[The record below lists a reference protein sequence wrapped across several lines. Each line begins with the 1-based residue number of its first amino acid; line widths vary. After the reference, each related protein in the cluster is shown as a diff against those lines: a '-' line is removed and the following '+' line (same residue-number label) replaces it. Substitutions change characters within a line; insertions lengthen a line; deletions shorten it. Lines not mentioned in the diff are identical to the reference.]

1 MYSSKGNHNSQSSI
15 LNSQRSPLNS
25 HRTMAHMSLL
35 IANLIFGLGV
45 PITKLLLDNW
55 VSPLAWMATRCIGA
69 AVIFWA
75 VSLFMP
81 KEKVTPHDLFVIMIG
96 GLIGF
101 LVSQTFTAWAIDYS
115 TPTYVS
121 FIATLTPVMTMACA
135 ALFISERIS
144 KKGVAGVVI
153 GILGAMLMVVKNWQ
167 NGTGKNDVI
176 GIGFA
181 LLSLLTW
188 AVYLIITRSVS
199 ARYSAVTQMK
209 WIFLVSSVAIL
220 PFSWGDLA
228 HSTLYSRAWQ
238 WSGVLEMAYIV
249 VLATVVGFFAIPFA
263 SRYLKATTVSV
274 YTNLQPVVASFVA
287 IALGQDVLTWD
298 KPVALILVLLSA
310 YLVSN
315 HSEPSAQSSKH

>member
-1 MYSSKGNHNSQSSI
+1 MTQNNNRI
-15 LNSQRSPLNS
+15 A
-25 HRTMAHMSLL
+25 AHGALL
-35 IANLIFGLGV
+35 TANLIFGLGV

-55 VSPLAWMATRCIGA
+55 VSPMAWMASRCIGA
-69 AVIFWA
+69 ALIFWGI
-75 VSLFMP
+75 SLFMP
-81 KEKVTPHDLFVIMIG
+81 KEKVVTRDLFVIMVG

-121 FIATLTPVMTMACA
+121 LIATLTPVMTMVCA
-135 ALFISERIS
+135 TLFIGERCS
-144 KKGVAGVVI
+144 WKGFV
-153 GILGAMLMVVKNWQ
+153 GIAVGIVGAMLMVAMNWQ
-167 NGTGKNDVI
+167 GGTGKNNVL

-188 AVYLIITRSVS
+188 AIYLIITRKVS

-220 PFSWGDLA
+220 PFSWSDLT
-228 HSTLYSRAWQ
+228 HSTLYSPAWQ
-238 WSGVLEMAYIV
+238 WSGVMEMAYIV

-274 YTNLQPVVASFVA
+274 YTNLQPIVTAIDRKSVV
-287 IALGQDVLTWD
+287 
-298 KPVALILVLLSA
+298 
-310 YLVSN
+310 
-315 HSEPSAQSSKH
+315 

>member
-1 MYSSKGNHNSQSSI
+1 MLYYIKMEKNKI
-15 LNSQRSPLNS
+15 A
-25 HRTMAHMSLL
+25 AHASLL
-35 IANLIFGLGV
+35 VANIIFGLGV

-55 VSPLAWMATRCIGA
+55 VSPMAWMATRCIGA

-81 KEKVTPHDLFVIMIG
+81 KEKVPIKDLFVIMVG

-115 TPTYVS
+115 TPAYVS
-121 FIATLTPVMTMACA
+121 FIGTLTPVMTMVCA
-135 ALFISERIS
+135 ALFIGERIS
-144 KKGVAGVVI
+144 GRGLVGVVI
-153 GILGAMLMVVKNWQ
+153 GIIGAMLMVVMNWQ
-167 NGTGKNDVI
+167 GGAGKNDVL

-188 AVYLIITRSVS
+188 AIYLIITRKVS
-199 ARYSAVTQMK
+199 AKYSAVTQMK

-220 PFSWGDLA
+220 PFSWSDLA
-228 HSTLYSRAWQ
+228 HSTLYSSAWQ

-274 YTNLQPVVASFVA
+274 YTNLQPILASFVA
-287 IALGQDVLTWD
+287 IALGQDLLTWD

-310 YLVSN
+310 YMVSKR
-315 HSEPSAQSSKH
+315 S

>member
-1 MYSSKGNHNSQSSI
+1 MEKNKI
-15 LNSQRSPLNS
+15 A
-25 HRTMAHMSLL
+25 AHASLL
-35 IANLIFGLGV
+35 VANIIFGLGV

-55 VSPLAWMATRCIGA
+55 VSPMAWMATRCIGA

-81 KEKVTPHDLFVIMIG
+81 KEKVPIKDLFVIMTG

-121 FIATLTPVMTMACA
+121 FIGTLTPVMTMVCA
-135 ALFISERIS
+135 ALFIGERIS
-144 KKGVAGVVI
+144 GRGLVGVVI
-153 GILGAMLMVVKNWQ
+153 GIIGAMLMVVMNWQ
-167 NGTGKNDVI
+167 GGAGKNDVL
-176 GIGFA
+176 GIAFA

-188 AVYLIITRSVS
+188 AIYLIITRKVS
-199 ARYSAVTQMK
+199 AKYSAVTQMK

-220 PFSWGDLA
+220 PFSWSDLA
-228 HSTLYSRAWQ
+228 HSTLYSSAWQ

-274 YTNLQPVVASFVA
+274 YTNLQPILASFVA
-287 IALGQDVLTWD
+287 IALGQDLLTWD

-310 YLVSN
+310 YMVSKR
-315 HSEPSAQSSKH
+315 S

>member
-1 MYSSKGNHNSQSSI
+1 MLYYIKMEKNKI
-15 LNSQRSPLNS
+15 A
-25 HRTMAHMSLL
+25 AHASLL
-35 IANLIFGLGV
+35 VANIIFGLGV

-55 VSPLAWMATRCIGA
+55 VSPMAWMATRCIGA

-81 KEKVTPHDLFVIMIG
+81 KEKVPIKDLFVIMIG

-115 TPTYVS
+115 TPAYVS
-121 FIATLTPVMTMACA
+121 FIGTLTPVMTMVCA
-135 ALFISERIS
+135 ALFIGERIS
-144 KKGVAGVVI
+144 GRGLVGVVI
-153 GILGAMLMVVKNWQ
+153 GIIGAMLMVVMNWQ
-167 NGTGKNDVI
+167 GGAGKNDVL
-176 GIGFA
+176 GIAFA

-188 AVYLIITRSVS
+188 AIYLIITRKVS
-199 ARYSAVTQMK
+199 AKYSAVTQMK

-220 PFSWGDLA
+220 PFSWSDLA
-228 HSTLYSRAWQ
+228 HSTLYSSAWQ

-274 YTNLQPVVASFVA
+274 YTNLQPILASFVA
-287 IALGQDVLTWD
+287 IALGQDLLTWD

-310 YLVSN
+310 YMVSKR
-315 HSEPSAQSSKH
+315 S

>member
-1 MYSSKGNHNSQSSI
+1 MEKNKI
-15 LNSQRSPLNS
+15 A
-25 HRTMAHMSLL
+25 AHASLL
-35 IANLIFGLGV
+35 VANIIFGLGV

-55 VSPLAWMATRCIGA
+55 VSPMAWMATRCIGA

-81 KEKVTPHDLFVIMIG
+81 KERVPIKDLFVIMVG

-121 FIATLTPVMTMACA
+121 FIGTLTPVMTMVCA
-135 ALFISERIS
+135 ALFIGERIS
-144 KKGVAGVVI
+144 GRGLVGVVI
-153 GILGAMLMVVKNWQ
+153 GIIGAMLMVVMNWQ
-167 NGTGKNDVI
+167 GGAGKNDVL
-176 GIGFA
+176 GIAFA

-188 AVYLIITRSVS
+188 AIYLIITRKVS
-199 ARYSAVTQMK
+199 AKYSAVTQMK

-220 PFSWGDLA
+220 PFSWSDLA
-228 HSTLYSRAWQ
+228 HSTLYSSAWQ

-274 YTNLQPVVASFVA
+274 YTNLQPILASFVA
-287 IALGQDVLTWD
+287 IALGQDLLTWD

-310 YLVSN
+310 YMVSKR
-315 HSEPSAQSSKH
+315 S

>member
-1 MYSSKGNHNSQSSI
+1 MEKNKI
-15 LNSQRSPLNS
+15 A
-25 HRTMAHMSLL
+25 AHASLL
-35 IANLIFGLGV
+35 VANIIFGLGV

-55 VSPLAWMATRCIGA
+55 VSPMAWMATRCIGA

-81 KEKVTPHDLFVIMIG
+81 KEKVPIKDLFVIMVG

-115 TPTYVS
+115 TPAYVS
-121 FIATLTPVMTMACA
+121 FIGTLTPVMTMVCA
-135 ALFISERIS
+135 ALFIGERIS
-144 KKGVAGVVI
+144 GRGLVGVVI
-153 GILGAMLMVVKNWQ
+153 GIIGAMLMVVMNWQ
-167 NGTGKNDVI
+167 GGAGKNDVL
-176 GIGFA
+176 GIAFA

-188 AVYLIITRSVS
+188 AIYLIITRKVS
-199 ARYSAVTQMK
+199 AKYSAVTQMK

-220 PFSWGDLA
+220 PFSWSDLA
-228 HSTLYSRAWQ
+228 HSTLYSSAWQ

-274 YTNLQPVVASFVA
+274 YTNLQPILASFVA
-287 IALGQDVLTWD
+287 IALGQDLLTWD

-310 YLVSN
+310 YMVSKR
-315 HSEPSAQSSKH
+315 S

>member
-1 MYSSKGNHNSQSSI
+1 MEKNKI
-15 LNSQRSPLNS
+15 A
-25 HRTMAHMSLL
+25 AHASLL
-35 IANLIFGLGV
+35 IANIIFGLGV

-55 VSPLAWMATRCIGA
+55 VSPMAWMATRCIGA
-69 AVIFWA
+69 AVIFWMI
-75 VSLFMP
+75 SLFMP
-81 KEKVTPHDLFVIMIG
+81 KEKVPVKDLFVIMIG

-121 FIATLTPVMTMACA
+121 FIATLTPVMTMVCA
-135 ALFISERIS
+135 ALFIGERIS
-144 KKGVAGVVI
+144 GKGIVGVVV
-153 GILGAMLMVVKNWQ
+153 GIIGAMLMVVMNWQ
-167 NGTGKNDVI
+167 GGTGKNDVL

-188 AVYLIITRSVS
+188 AIYLIITRKVS
-199 ARYSAVTQMK
+199 AKYSAVTQMK

-220 PFSWGDLA
+220 PFSWSDLA
-228 HSTLYSRAWQ
+228 HSTLYSSAWQ
-238 WSGVLEMAYIV
+238 WSGVLEMSYIV

-274 YTNLQPVVASFVA
+274 YTNLQPILASFVA
-287 IALGQDVLTWD
+287 IVLGQDVLTWD

-310 YLVSN
+310 YMVS
-315 HSEPSAQSSKH
+315 KK

>member
-1 MYSSKGNHNSQSSI
+1 MEKNKI
-15 LNSQRSPLNS
+15 A
-25 HRTMAHMSLL
+25 AHASLL
-35 IANLIFGLGV
+35 VANIIFGLGV

-55 VSPLAWMATRCIGA
+55 VSPMAWMATRCIGA

-81 KEKVTPHDLFVIMIG
+81 KEKVPIKDLFVIMVG

-115 TPTYVS
+115 TPAYVS
-121 FIATLTPVMTMACA
+121 FIGTLTPVMTMVCA
-135 ALFISERIS
+135 ALFIGERIS
-144 KKGVAGVVI
+144 GRGLVGVVI
-153 GILGAMLMVVKNWQ
+153 GIIGAMLMVVMNWQ
-167 NGTGKNDVI
+167 GGAGKNDVL

-188 AVYLIITRSVS
+188 AIYLIITRKVS
-199 ARYSAVTQMK
+199 AKYSAVTQMK

-220 PFSWGDLA
+220 PFSWSDLA
-228 HSTLYSRAWQ
+228 HSTLYSSAWQ

-274 YTNLQPVVASFVA
+274 YTNLQPILASFVA
-287 IALGQDVLTWD
+287 IALGQDLLTWD

-310 YLVSN
+310 YMVSKR
-315 HSEPSAQSSKH
+315 S

>member
-1 MYSSKGNHNSQSSI
+1 MTQNNNRI
-15 LNSQRSPLNS
+15 A
-25 HRTMAHMSLL
+25 AHGALL
-35 IANLIFGLGV
+35 TANLIFGLGV

-55 VSPLAWMATRCIGA
+55 VSPMAWMASRCIGA
-69 AVIFWA
+69 ALIFWGI
-75 VSLFMP
+75 SLFMP
-81 KEKVTPHDLFVIMIG
+81 KEKVVTRDLFVIMVG

-121 FIATLTPVMTMACA
+121 LIATLTPVMTMVCA
-135 ALFISERIS
+135 TLFIGERCS
-144 KKGVAGVVI
+144 WKGFV
-153 GILGAMLMVVKNWQ
+153 GIAVGIVGAMLMVAMNWQ
-167 NGTGKNDVI
+167 GGTGKNNVL

-188 AVYLIITRSVS
+188 AIYLIITRKVS

-220 PFSWGDLA
+220 PFSWSDLT
-228 HSTLYSRAWQ
+228 HSTLYSPAWQ
-238 WSGVLEMAYIV
+238 WSGVMEMAYIV

-274 YTNLQPVVASFVA
+274 YTNLQPIVTA
-287 IALGQDVLTWD
+287 IAAICLGQDQLTWD
-298 KPVALILVLLSA
+298 IPVALVLVLLSA
-310 YLVSN
+310 YLVG
-315 HSEPSAQSSKH
+315 KK

>member
-1 MYSSKGNHNSQSSI
+1 MLYYIKMEKNKI
-15 LNSQRSPLNS
+15 A
-25 HRTMAHMSLL
+25 AHASLL
-35 IANLIFGLGV
+35 VANIIFGLGV

-55 VSPLAWMATRCIGA
+55 VSPMAWMATRCIGA

-75 VSLFMP
+75 VSLFVP
-81 KEKVTPHDLFVIMIG
+81 KEKVPIKDLFVIMTG

-115 TPTYVS
+115 TPAYVS
-121 FIATLTPVMTMACA
+121 FIGTLTPVMTMVCA
-135 ALFISERIS
+135 ALFIGERIS
-144 KKGVAGVVI
+144 GRGLVGVVI
-153 GILGAMLMVVKNWQ
+153 GIIGAMLMVVMNWQ
-167 NGTGKNDVI
+167 GGAGKNDVL

-188 AVYLIITRSVS
+188 AIYLIITRKVS
-199 ARYSAVTQMK
+199 AKYSAVTQMK

-220 PFSWGDLA
+220 PFSWSDLA
-228 HSTLYSRAWQ
+228 HSTLYSSAWQ

-274 YTNLQPVVASFVA
+274 YTNLQPILASFVA
-287 IALGQDVLTWD
+287 IALGQDLLTWD

-310 YLVSN
+310 YMVSKR
-315 HSEPSAQSSKH
+315 S

>member
-1 MYSSKGNHNSQSSI
+1 MEKNKI
-15 LNSQRSPLNS
+15 A
-25 HRTMAHMSLL
+25 AHASLL
-35 IANLIFGLGV
+35 VANIIFGLGV

-55 VSPLAWMATRCIGA
+55 VSPMAWMATRCIGA

-81 KEKVTPHDLFVIMIG
+81 KEKVPIKDLFVIMVG

-121 FIATLTPVMTMACA
+121 FIGTLTPVMTMVCA
-135 ALFISERIS
+135 ALFIGERIS
-144 KKGVAGVVI
+144 GRGLVGVVI
-153 GILGAMLMVVKNWQ
+153 GIIGAMLMVVMNWQ
-167 NGTGKNDVI
+167 GGAGKNDVL

-188 AVYLIITRSVS
+188 AIYLIITRKVS
-199 ARYSAVTQMK
+199 AKYSAVTQMK

-220 PFSWGDLA
+220 PFSWSDLT
-228 HSTLYSRAWQ
+228 HSTLYSSAWQ

-274 YTNLQPVVASFVA
+274 YTNLQPILASFVA
-287 IALGQDVLTWD
+287 IALGQDLLTWD

-310 YLVSN
+310 YMVSKR
-315 HSEPSAQSSKH
+315 S

>member
-1 MYSSKGNHNSQSSI
+1 MLYYIKMEKNKI
-15 LNSQRSPLNS
+15 A
-25 HRTMAHMSLL
+25 AHASLL
-35 IANLIFGLGV
+35 VANIIFGLGV

-55 VSPLAWMATRCIGA
+55 VSPMAWMATRCIGA

-81 KEKVTPHDLFVIMIG
+81 KEKVPIKDLFVIMIG

-121 FIATLTPVMTMACA
+121 FIGTLTPVMTMVCA
-135 ALFISERIS
+135 ALFIGERIS
-144 KKGVAGVVI
+144 GRGLVGVVI
-153 GILGAMLMVVKNWQ
+153 GIIGAMLMVVMNWQ
-167 NGTGKNDVI
+167 GGAGKNDVL
-176 GIGFA
+176 GIAFA

-188 AVYLIITRSVS
+188 AIYLIITRKVS
-199 ARYSAVTQMK
+199 AKYSAVTQMK

-220 PFSWGDLA
+220 PFSWSDLA
-228 HSTLYSRAWQ
+228 HSTLYSSAWQ

-274 YTNLQPVVASFVA
+274 YTNLQPILASFVA
-287 IALGQDVLTWD
+287 IALGQDLLTWD

-310 YLVSN
+310 YMVSKR
-315 HSEPSAQSSKH
+315 S

>member
-1 MYSSKGNHNSQSSI
+1 MEKNKI
-15 LNSQRSPLNS
+15 A
-25 HRTMAHMSLL
+25 AHASLL
-35 IANLIFGLGV
+35 VANIIFGLGV

-55 VSPLAWMATRCIGA
+55 VSPMAWMATRCIGA

-81 KEKVTPHDLFVIMIG
+81 KEKVPIKDLFVIMIG

-115 TPTYVS
+115 TPAYVS
-121 FIATLTPVMTMACA
+121 FIGTLTPVMTMVCA
-135 ALFISERIS
+135 ALFIGERIS
-144 KKGVAGVVI
+144 GRGLVGVVI
-153 GILGAMLMVVKNWQ
+153 GIIGAMLMVVMNWQ
-167 NGTGKNDVI
+167 GGAGKNDVL

-188 AVYLIITRSVS
+188 AIYLIITRKVS
-199 ARYSAVTQMK
+199 AKYSAVTQMK

-220 PFSWGDLA
+220 PFSWSDLA
-228 HSTLYSRAWQ
+228 HSTLYSSAWQ

-274 YTNLQPVVASFVA
+274 YTNLQPILASFVA
-287 IALGQDVLTWD
+287 IALGQDLLTWD

-310 YLVSN
+310 YMVSKR
-315 HSEPSAQSSKH
+315 S

>member
-1 MYSSKGNHNSQSSI
+1 MEKNKI
-15 LNSQRSPLNS
+15 A
-25 HRTMAHMSLL
+25 AHASLL
-35 IANLIFGLGV
+35 VANIIFGLGV
-45 PITKLLLDNW
+45 PVTKLLLDNW
-55 VSPLAWMATRCIGA
+55 VSPMAWMATRCIGA

-81 KEKVTPHDLFVIMIG
+81 KEKVPIKDLFVIMVG

-121 FIATLTPVMTMACA
+121 FIGTLTPVMTMVCA
-135 ALFISERIS
+135 ALFIGERIS
-144 KKGVAGVVI
+144 GRGLVGVVI
-153 GILGAMLMVVKNWQ
+153 GIIGAMLMVVMNWQ
-167 NGTGKNDVI
+167 GGAGKNDVL

-188 AVYLIITRSVS
+188 AIYLIITRKVS
-199 ARYSAVTQMK
+199 AKYSAVTQMK

-220 PFSWGDLA
+220 PFSWSDLA
-228 HSTLYSRAWQ
+228 HSTLYSSAWQ

-274 YTNLQPVVASFVA
+274 YTNLQPILASFVA
-287 IALGQDVLTWD
+287 IALGQDLLTWD

-310 YLVSN
+310 YMVSKR
-315 HSEPSAQSSKH
+315 S

>member
-1 MYSSKGNHNSQSSI
+1 MEKNKI
-15 LNSQRSPLNS
+15 
-25 HRTMAHMSLL
+25 TAHASLL
-35 IANLIFGLGV
+35 IANIIFGLGV

-55 VSPLAWMATRCIGA
+55 VSPMAWMATRCIGA
-69 AVIFWA
+69 AVIFWMI
-75 VSLFMP
+75 SLFMP
-81 KEKVTPHDLFVIMIG
+81 KEKVPVKDLFVIMIG

-121 FIATLTPVMTMACA
+121 FIVTLTPVMTMVCA
-135 ALFISERIS
+135 ALFIGERIS
-144 KKGVAGVVI
+144 GKGIVGVVV
-153 GILGAMLMVVKNWQ
+153 GIIGAMLMVVMNWQ
-167 NGTGKNDVI
+167 GGTGKNDVL

-188 AVYLIITRSVS
+188 AIYLIITRKVS
-199 ARYSAVTQMK
+199 AKYSAVTQMK

-220 PFSWGDLA
+220 PFSWSDLA
-228 HSTLYSRAWQ
+228 HSTLYSSAWQ

-274 YTNLQPVVASFVA
+274 YTNLQPILASFVA
-287 IALGQDVLTWD
+287 IVLGQDVLTWD

-310 YLVSN
+310 YMVS
-315 HSEPSAQSSKH
+315 KK

>member
-1 MYSSKGNHNSQSSI
+1 MLYYIKMEKNKI
-15 LNSQRSPLNS
+15 A
-25 HRTMAHMSLL
+25 AHASLL
-35 IANLIFGLGV
+35 VANIIFGLGV

-55 VSPLAWMATRCIGA
+55 VSPMAWMATRCIGA

-81 KEKVTPHDLFVIMIG
+81 KERVPIKDLFVIMIG

-115 TPTYVS
+115 TPAYVS
-121 FIATLTPVMTMACA
+121 FIGTLTPVMTMVCA
-135 ALFISERIS
+135 ALFIGERIS
-144 KKGVAGVVI
+144 GRGLVGVVI
-153 GILGAMLMVVKNWQ
+153 GIIGAMLMVVMNWQ
-167 NGTGKNDVI
+167 GGAGKNDVL

-188 AVYLIITRSVS
+188 AIYLIITRKVS
-199 ARYSAVTQMK
+199 AKYSAVTQMK

-220 PFSWGDLA
+220 PFSWSDLA
-228 HSTLYSRAWQ
+228 HSTLYSSAWQ

-274 YTNLQPVVASFVA
+274 YTNLQPILASFVA
-287 IALGQDVLTWD
+287 IALGQDLLTWD

-310 YLVSN
+310 YMVSKR
-315 HSEPSAQSSKH
+315 S

>member
-1 MYSSKGNHNSQSSI
+1 MEKNKI
-15 LNSQRSPLNS
+15 A
-25 HRTMAHMSLL
+25 AHASLL
-35 IANLIFGLGV
+35 VANIIFGLGV

-55 VSPLAWMATRCIGA
+55 VSPMAWMATRCIGA

-81 KEKVTPHDLFVIMIG
+81 KERVPIKDLFVIMIG

-115 TPTYVS
+115 TPAYVS
-121 FIATLTPVMTMACA
+121 FIGTLTPVMTMVCA
-135 ALFISERIS
+135 ALFIGERIS
-144 KKGVAGVVI
+144 GRGLVGVVI
-153 GILGAMLMVVKNWQ
+153 GIIGAMLMVVMNWQ
-167 NGTGKNDVI
+167 GGAGKNDVL

-188 AVYLIITRSVS
+188 AIYLIITRKVS
-199 ARYSAVTQMK
+199 AKYSAVTQMK

-220 PFSWGDLA
+220 PFSWSDLA
-228 HSTLYSRAWQ
+228 HSTLYSSAWQ

-274 YTNLQPVVASFVA
+274 YTNLQPILASFVA
-287 IALGQDVLTWD
+287 IALGQDLLTWD
-298 KPVALILVLLSA
+298 KPVALILVLLSV
-310 YLVSN
+310 YMVSKR
-315 HSEPSAQSSKH
+315 S

>member
-1 MYSSKGNHNSQSSI
+1 MEKNKI
-15 LNSQRSPLNS
+15 A
-25 HRTMAHMSLL
+25 AHASLL
-35 IANLIFGLGV
+35 VANIIFGLGV

-55 VSPLAWMATRCIGA
+55 VSPMAWMATRCIGA

-81 KEKVTPHDLFVIMIG
+81 KEKVPIKDLFVIMVG

-121 FIATLTPVMTMACA
+121 FIGTLTPVMTMVCA
-135 ALFISERIS
+135 ALFIGERIS
-144 KKGVAGVVI
+144 GRGLVGVVI
-153 GILGAMLMVVKNWQ
+153 GIIGAMLMVVMNWQ
-167 NGTGKNDVI
+167 GGAGKNDVL
-176 GIGFA
+176 GIAFA

-188 AVYLIITRSVS
+188 AIYLIITRKVS
-199 ARYSAVTQMK
+199 AKYSAVTQMK

-220 PFSWGDLA
+220 PFSWSDLA
-228 HSTLYSRAWQ
+228 HSTLYSSAWQ

-274 YTNLQPVVASFVA
+274 YTNLQPILASFVA
-287 IALGQDVLTWD
+287 IALGQDLLTWD

-310 YLVSN
+310 YMVSKR
-315 HSEPSAQSSKH
+315 S

>member
-1 MYSSKGNHNSQSSI
+1 MEKNKI
-15 LNSQRSPLNS
+15 A
-25 HRTMAHMSLL
+25 AHASLL
-35 IANLIFGLGV
+35 VANIIFGLGV

-55 VSPLAWMATRCIGA
+55 VSPMAWMATRCIGA

-81 KEKVTPHDLFVIMIG
+81 KEKVPIKDLFVIMTG

-115 TPTYVS
+115 TPAYVS
-121 FIATLTPVMTMACA
+121 FIGTLTPVMTMVCA
-135 ALFISERIS
+135 ALFIGERIS
-144 KKGVAGVVI
+144 GRGLVGVVI
-153 GILGAMLMVVKNWQ
+153 GIIGAMLMVVMNWQ
-167 NGTGKNDVI
+167 GGAGKNDVL

-188 AVYLIITRSVS
+188 AIYLIITRKVS
-199 ARYSAVTQMK
+199 AKYSAVTQMK

-220 PFSWGDLA
+220 PFSWSDLA
-228 HSTLYSRAWQ
+228 HSTLYSSAWQ

-274 YTNLQPVVASFVA
+274 YTNLQPILASFVA
-287 IALGQDVLTWD
+287 IALGQDLLTWD

-310 YLVSN
+310 YMVSKR
-315 HSEPSAQSSKH
+315 S

>member
-1 MYSSKGNHNSQSSI
+1 MLYYIKMEKNKI
-15 LNSQRSPLNS
+15 A
-25 HRTMAHMSLL
+25 AHASLL
-35 IANLIFGLGV
+35 VANIIFGLGV

-55 VSPLAWMATRCIGA
+55 VSPMAWMATRCIGA

-81 KEKVTPHDLFVIMIG
+81 KERVPIKDLFVIMVG

-121 FIATLTPVMTMACA
+121 FIGTLTPVMTMVCA
-135 ALFISERIS
+135 ALFIGERIS
-144 KKGVAGVVI
+144 GRGLVGVVI
-153 GILGAMLMVVKNWQ
+153 GIIGAMLMVVMNWQ
-167 NGTGKNDVI
+167 GGAGKNDVL

-188 AVYLIITRSVS
+188 AIYLIITRKVS
-199 ARYSAVTQMK
+199 AKYSAVTQMK

-220 PFSWGDLA
+220 PFSWSDLA
-228 HSTLYSRAWQ
+228 HSTLYSSAWQ

-274 YTNLQPVVASFVA
+274 YTNLQPILASFVA
-287 IALGQDVLTWD
+287 IALGQDLLTWD

-310 YLVSN
+310 YMVSKR
-315 HSEPSAQSSKH
+315 S

>member
-1 MYSSKGNHNSQSSI
+1 MEKNKI
-15 LNSQRSPLNS
+15 A
-25 HRTMAHMSLL
+25 AHASLL
-35 IANLIFGLGV
+35 IANIIFGLGV

-55 VSPLAWMATRCIGA
+55 VSPMAWMATRCIGA
-69 AVIFWA
+69 AVIFWMI
-75 VSLFMP
+75 SLFMP
-81 KEKVTPHDLFVIMIG
+81 KEKVPVKDLFVIMIG

-121 FIATLTPVMTMACA
+121 FIATLTPVMTMVCA
-135 ALFISERIS
+135 ALFIGERIS
-144 KKGVAGVVI
+144 GKGIVGVVVGII
-153 GILGAMLMVVKNWQ
+153 GAVLMVVMNWQ
-167 NGTGKNDVI
+167 GGTGKNDVL

-188 AVYLIITRSVS
+188 AIYLIITRKVS
-199 ARYSAVTQMK
+199 AKYSAVTQMK

-220 PFSWGDLA
+220 PFSWSDLA
-228 HSTLYSRAWQ
+228 HSTLYSSAWQ

-274 YTNLQPVVASFVA
+274 YTNLQPILASFVA
-287 IALGQDVLTWD
+287 IVLGQDVLTWD

-310 YLVSN
+310 YMVSRK
-315 HSEPSAQSSKH
+315 S

>member
-1 MYSSKGNHNSQSSI
+1 MTQNNNRI
-15 LNSQRSPLNS
+15 A
-25 HRTMAHMSLL
+25 AHGALL
-35 IANLIFGLGV
+35 TANLIFGLGV

-55 VSPLAWMATRCIGA
+55 VSPMAWMASRCIGA
-69 AVIFWA
+69 ALIFWGI
-75 VSLFMP
+75 SLFMP
-81 KEKVTPHDLFVIMIG
+81 KEKVVTRDLFVIMVG

-121 FIATLTPVMTMACA
+121 LIATLTPVMTMVCA
-135 ALFISERIS
+135 TLFIGERCS
-144 KKGVAGVVI
+144 WKGFV
-153 GILGAMLMVVKNWQ
+153 GIAVGIVGAMLMVAMNWQ
-167 NGTGKNDVI
+167 GGTGKNNVL

-188 AVYLIITRSVS
+188 AIYLIITRKVS

-209 WIFLVSSVAIL
+209 WIFLVSSIAIL
-220 PFSWGDLA
+220 PFSWSDLT
-228 HSTLYSRAWQ
+228 HSTLYSGAWQ

-274 YTNLQPVVASFVA
+274 YTNLQPIVTA
-287 IALGQDVLTWD
+287 IAAICLGQDYLTWD
-298 KPVALILVLLSA
+298 IPVALVLVLLSA
-310 YLVSN
+310 YLVGR
-315 HSEPSAQSSKH
+315 K

>member
-1 MYSSKGNHNSQSSI
+1 MEKNKI
-15 LNSQRSPLNS
+15 A
-25 HRTMAHMSLL
+25 AHASLL
-35 IANLIFGLGV
+35 VANIIFGLGV

-55 VSPLAWMATRCIGA
+55 VSPMAWMATRCIGA

-81 KEKVTPHDLFVIMIG
+81 KEKVPIKDLFVIMTG

-121 FIATLTPVMTMACA
+121 FIGTLTPVMTMVCA
-135 ALFISERIS
+135 ALFIGERIS
-144 KKGVAGVVI
+144 GRGLVGVVI
-153 GILGAMLMVVKNWQ
+153 GIIGAMLMVVMNWQ
-167 NGTGKNDVI
+167 GGAGKNDVL

-188 AVYLIITRSVS
+188 AIYLIITRKVS
-199 ARYSAVTQMK
+199 AKYSAVTQMK

-220 PFSWGDLA
+220 PFSWSDLA
-228 HSTLYSRAWQ
+228 HSTLYSSAWQ

-274 YTNLQPVVASFVA
+274 YTNLQPILASFVA
-287 IALGQDVLTWD
+287 IALGQDMLTWD

-310 YLVSN
+310 YMVSKR
-315 HSEPSAQSSKH
+315 S

>member
-1 MYSSKGNHNSQSSI
+1 
-15 LNSQRSPLNS
+15 
-25 HRTMAHMSLL
+25 
-35 IANLIFGLGV
+35 
-45 PITKLLLDNW
+45 
-55 VSPLAWMATRCIGA
+55 
-69 AVIFWA
+69 
-75 VSLFMP
+75 MP
-81 KEKVTPHDLFVIMIG
+81 KEKVPIKDLFVIMVG

-121 FIATLTPVMTMACA
+121 FIGTLTPVMTMVCA
-135 ALFISERIS
+135 ALFIGERIS
-144 KKGVAGVVI
+144 GRGLVGVVI
-153 GILGAMLMVVKNWQ
+153 GIIGAMLMVVMNWQ
-167 NGTGKNDVI
+167 GGAGKNDVL

-188 AVYLIITRSVS
+188 AIYLIITRKVS
-199 ARYSAVTQMK
+199 AKYSAVTQMK

-220 PFSWGDLA
+220 PFSWSDLA
-228 HSTLYSRAWQ
+228 HSTLYSSAWQ

-274 YTNLQPVVASFVA
+274 YTNLQPILASFVA
-287 IALGQDVLTWD
+287 IALGQDLLTWD

-310 YLVSN
+310 YMVSKR
-315 HSEPSAQSSKH
+315 S

>member
-1 MYSSKGNHNSQSSI
+1 MLYYIKMEKNKI
-15 LNSQRSPLNS
+15 A
-25 HRTMAHMSLL
+25 AHASLL
-35 IANLIFGLGV
+35 VANIIFGLGV

-55 VSPLAWMATRCIGA
+55 VSPMAWMATRCIGA

-81 KEKVTPHDLFVIMIG
+81 KEKVPIKDLFVIMVG

-115 TPTYVS
+115 TPAYVS
-121 FIATLTPVMTMACA
+121 FVGTLTPVMTMVCA
-135 ALFISERIS
+135 ALFIGERIS
-144 KKGVAGVVI
+144 GRGLVGVVI
-153 GILGAMLMVVKNWQ
+153 GIIGAMLMVVMNWQ
-167 NGTGKNDVI
+167 GGAGKNDVL

-188 AVYLIITRSVS
+188 AIYLIITRKVS
-199 ARYSAVTQMK
+199 AKYSAVTQMK

-220 PFSWGDLA
+220 PFSWSDLA
-228 HSTLYSRAWQ
+228 HSTLYSSAWQ

-263 SRYLKATTVSV
+263 SRYLKATTVSI
-274 YTNLQPVVASFVA
+274 YTNLQPILASFVA
-287 IALGQDVLTWD
+287 IALGQDLLTWD

-310 YLVSN
+310 YMVSKR
-315 HSEPSAQSSKH
+315 S

>member
-1 MYSSKGNHNSQSSI
+1 MEKNKI
-15 LNSQRSPLNS
+15 A
-25 HRTMAHMSLL
+25 AHASLL
-35 IANLIFGLGV
+35 VANIIFGLGV

-55 VSPLAWMATRCIGA
+55 VSPMAWMATRCIGA

-81 KEKVTPHDLFVIMIG
+81 KEKVPIKDLFVIMIG

-121 FIATLTPVMTMACA
+121 FIGTLTPVMTMVCA
-135 ALFISERIS
+135 ALFIGERIS
-144 KKGVAGVVI
+144 GRGLVGVVI
-153 GILGAMLMVVKNWQ
+153 GIIGAMLMVVMNWQ
-167 NGTGKNDVI
+167 GGAGKNDVL
-176 GIGFA
+176 GIAFA

-188 AVYLIITRSVS
+188 AIYLIITRKVS
-199 ARYSAVTQMK
+199 AKYSAVTQMK

-220 PFSWGDLA
+220 PFSWSDLA
-228 HSTLYSRAWQ
+228 HSTLYSSAWQ

-263 SRYLKATTVSV
+263 SRYLKATTVSI
-274 YTNLQPVVASFVA
+274 YTNLQPILASFVA
-287 IALGQDVLTWD
+287 IALGQDLLTWD

-310 YLVSN
+310 YMVSKR
-315 HSEPSAQSSKH
+315 S

>member
-1 MYSSKGNHNSQSSI
+1 MEKNKI
-15 LNSQRSPLNS
+15 A
-25 HRTMAHMSLL
+25 AHASLL
-35 IANLIFGLGV
+35 VANIIFGLGV

-55 VSPLAWMATRCIGA
+55 VSPMAWMATRCIGA

-81 KEKVTPHDLFVIMIG
+81 KEKVPIKDLFVIMIG

-115 TPTYVS
+115 TPAYVS
-121 FIATLTPVMTMACA
+121 FIGTLTPVMTMVCA
-135 ALFISERIS
+135 ALFIGERIS
-144 KKGVAGVVI
+144 GRGLVGVVI
-153 GILGAMLMVVKNWQ
+153 GIIGAMLMVVMNWQ
-167 NGTGKNDVI
+167 GGAGKNDVL

-188 AVYLIITRSVS
+188 AIYLIITRKVS
-199 ARYSAVTQMK
+199 AKYSAVTQMK

-220 PFSWGDLA
+220 PFSWSDLA
-228 HSTLYSRAWQ
+228 HSTLYSSAWQ

-274 YTNLQPVVASFVA
+274 YTNLQPILASFVA
-287 IALGQDVLTWD
+287 IALGQDLLTWD
-298 KPVALILVLLSA
+298 KPVALILVLLSV
-310 YLVSN
+310 YMVSKR
-315 HSEPSAQSSKH
+315 S

>member
-1 MYSSKGNHNSQSSI
+1 MLYYIKMEKNKI
-15 LNSQRSPLNS
+15 A
-25 HRTMAHMSLL
+25 AHASLL
-35 IANLIFGLGV
+35 VANIIFGLGV

-55 VSPLAWMATRCIGA
+55 VSPMAWMATRCIGA

-81 KEKVTPHDLFVIMIG
+81 KERVPIKDLFVIMVG

-115 TPTYVS
+115 TPAYVS
-121 FIATLTPVMTMACA
+121 FIGTLTPVMTMVCA
-135 ALFISERIS
+135 ALFIGERIS
-144 KKGVAGVVI
+144 GRGLVGVVI
-153 GILGAMLMVVKNWQ
+153 GIIGAMLMVVMNWQ
-167 NGTGKNDVI
+167 GGAGKNDVL

-188 AVYLIITRSVS
+188 AIYLIITRKVS
-199 ARYSAVTQMK
+199 AKYSAVTQMK

-220 PFSWGDLA
+220 PFSWSDLA
-228 HSTLYSRAWQ
+228 HSTLYSSAWQ

-274 YTNLQPVVASFVA
+274 YTNLQPILASFVA
-287 IALGQDVLTWD
+287 IALGQDLLTWD

-310 YLVSN
+310 YMVSKR
-315 HSEPSAQSSKH
+315 S